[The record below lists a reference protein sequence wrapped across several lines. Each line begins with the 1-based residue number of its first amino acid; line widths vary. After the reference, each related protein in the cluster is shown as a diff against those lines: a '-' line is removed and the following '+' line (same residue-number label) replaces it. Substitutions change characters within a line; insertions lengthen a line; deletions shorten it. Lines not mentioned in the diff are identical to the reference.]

1 MVTALA
7 LLLLTHPLG
16 WAAAVAGVALSLPLL
31 GMCPSPATI
40 YPGVLSQDAINK
52 LLGGPPIPLTA
63 SGAIDPHSA
72 ARYMITKAGLAAMT
86 LGAPT
91 AGADDGLA
99 IEILSSTAFAHTITA
114 TGLLVDGA
122 GHVNTATFP
131 AGGGGTLDLMAF
143 NGKWYVQN
151 SQNITFA

>member
-1 MVTALA
+1 MFPALA
-7 LLLLTHPLG
+7 LAFLTHPLG
-16 WAAAVAGVALSLPLL
+16 IAAAIAALALALPLL
-31 GMCPSPATI
+31 GMCPSPATV

-52 LLGGPPIPLTA
+52 LLGGTPLPLAA
-63 SGAIDPHSA
+63 SGAIDPHTA
-72 ARYMITKAGLAAMT
+72 ARYIITKAGLAAMT
-86 LGAPT
+86 LAAPT

-114 TGLLVDGA
+114 TGLLIDGA

-131 AGGGGTLDLMAF
+131 AAGGGTLDLMAF